1 MGTGAISMND
11 KKLLMIMIIT
21 VAIVS
26 ELKFYPFSD
35 SFRVSLGTVVFFFF
49 LLRIKTMSPI
59 LLGLLTGGFIVLF
72 RMVLEVTLFSSSIEN
87 AFMLHYPAFFY
98 YVVFSLFYSLLN
110 ISSFYNRP
118 LFIGLF
124 GTLTEVLA
132 SVSEMIVRYAGV
144 DKTIDI
150 LSIEQLFI
158 IAFIRSFFMLGFY
171 NMVIIREI
179 RLEKENEEK
188 RNNQMMLLISS
199 LYEDTVQLKKTMKN
213 TEVTTKLAYEF
224 YQKLKEEQ
232 LPPPLYQQ
240 ALKLAGLVHEI
251 KKDNQRLYAGLSK
264 LMMKEQT
271 EEYYTLEDIIQ
282 MIIRANYHYAQM
294 LHKNIQF
301 EKYVESIK
309 ERYYPFTI
317 LSLLNNLVANS
328 VESIEKEGTISIII
342 KQTEDTIVFNVY
354 DNGPGISKKRQNL
367 IFEHGFTTKYD
378 KEGNASTG
386 IGLSFVQ
393 LLVEELNGSI
403 SFQSNPELRNTIF
416 TISMPI
422 TSFKKEDTN

>member
-1 MGTGAISMND
+1 MND

-21 VAIVS
+21 VVIVS

-49 LLRIKTMSPI
+49 LLRIKTISPI

>member
-49 LLRIKTMSPI
+49 LLRIKTISPI

-72 RMVLEVTLFSSSIEN
+72 RMVIEVTLFSSSIEN

-282 MIIRANYHYAQM
+282 MIIRANYHYAKM

>member
-1 MGTGAISMND
+1 MND

-35 SFRVSLGTVVFFFF
+35 SFRVSLGTVVFFCF
-49 LLRIKTMSPI
+49 LLRIKTISPI
-59 LLGLLTGGFIVLF
+59 LSGFLTGGFIVLF

-150 LSIEQLFI
+150 LSMEQLFI

-199 LYEDTVQLKKTMKN
+199 LYEDTIQLKKTMKN

-232 LPPPLYQQ
+232 LPTLLYQQ

-251 KKDNQRLYAGLSK
+251 KKDNQRLYASLSK
-264 LMMKEQT
+264 LMMKEKT

-282 MIIRANYHYAQM
+282 MIIRANHHYAQM

-301 EKYVESIK
+301 EKYVEPIK

-328 VESIEKEGTISIII
+328 VESIEKEGAVSIII

-422 TSFKKEDTN
+422 TSFKKEDTI